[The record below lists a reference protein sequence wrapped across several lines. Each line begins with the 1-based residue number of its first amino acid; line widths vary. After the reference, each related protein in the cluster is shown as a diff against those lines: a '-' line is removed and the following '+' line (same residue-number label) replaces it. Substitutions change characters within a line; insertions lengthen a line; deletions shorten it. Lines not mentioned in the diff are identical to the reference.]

1 MIYYYELVMLLHHD
15 SGSQHDAF
23 IFFHL
28 FHDTRLTRTYIV
40 YSTMMYEDWTD
51 KATTSCE

>member
-23 IFFHL
+23 IVFHL